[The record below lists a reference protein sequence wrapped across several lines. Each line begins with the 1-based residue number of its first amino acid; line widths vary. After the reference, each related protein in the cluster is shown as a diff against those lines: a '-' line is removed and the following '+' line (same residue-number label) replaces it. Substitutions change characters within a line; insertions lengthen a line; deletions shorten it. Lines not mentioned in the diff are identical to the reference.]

1 MDYTVTELF
10 VLMGGEPAGA
20 ILVEEKTMPILP
32 PRFLAILHYLHYLRC
47 LGLEV
52 RGMRGV
58 PR

>member
-20 ILVEEKTMPILP
+20 ILVEEKTMAILP
-32 PRFLAILHYLHYLRC
+32 PRLLAILHYLHYLRC

-52 RGMRGV
+52 
-58 PR
+58 

>member
-1 MDYTVTELF
+1 MT
-10 VLMGGEPAGA
+10 
-20 ILVEEKTMPILP
+20 ILP
-32 PRFLAILHYLHYLRC
+32 PRLLAILHYLHYLRY